1 MTHAEPSARVL
12 ESVRALR
19 SIGFFADRTGND
31 TDVAE
36 ALVDEYRASWGGDP
50 DDDEALLD
58 LDLLRFDPD
67 RVWWEDTEADVLPG
81 NEAYVEAIRGWA
93 AISRGALHPEAVS
106 ETWDSPTG
114 PVRIRLSQHGR
125 AHEVVARYLD
135 DYLDVGV
142 LDGLNRV
149 IADSPYRFRM
159 HAAFDQTAFVIACD
173 ERERRLLE
181 ERGWSFAT

>member
-1 MTHAEPSARVL
+1 VSPAEPSARVL

-19 SIGFFADRTGND
+19 SIGFFADRTGSD
-31 TDVAE
+31 ADVA
-36 ALVDEYRASWGGDP
+36 ATLVDDYRDSWGSDP
-50 DDDEALLD
+50 HDDEALLD
-58 LDLLRFDPD
+58 LDLLRFDED
-67 RVWWEDTEADVLPG
+67 RAWWEDTEADVLPG
-81 NEAYVEAIRGWA
+81 NDAYVEAIRGWA
-93 AISRGALHPEAVS
+93 AISREALHPEAPS
-106 ETWDSPTG
+106 ESWDSPTG
-114 PVRIRLSQHGR
+114 PIRIRLSQDGR
-125 AHEVVARYLD
+125 VHELVARYLD
-135 DYLDVGV
+135 DYLDMGV